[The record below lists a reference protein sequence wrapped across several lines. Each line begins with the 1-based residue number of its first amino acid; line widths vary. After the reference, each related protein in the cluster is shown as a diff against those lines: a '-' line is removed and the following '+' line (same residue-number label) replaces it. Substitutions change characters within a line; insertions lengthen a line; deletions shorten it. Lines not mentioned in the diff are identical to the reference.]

1 MSYDIYDDDG
11 DLAQAWRSHA
21 TADNSA
27 ADNSAARAIRP
38 FHSRVQAQY
47 VLLNGTHRGWSEFW
61 LWEHG
66 LQARVKVRRS

>member
-21 TADNSA
+21 TADS
-27 ADNSAARAIRP
+27 SAARAIRP
-38 FHSRVQAQY
+38 FRSRVQAQY